1 MLRKAWCKVCV
12 KKKRK
17 GYALKRNPL
26 GMFFVCSTIDDNAIR

>member
-1 MLRKAWCKVCV
+1 MERKAWCKVCV

-26 GMFFVCSTIDDNAIR
+26 AMFIVCLYD